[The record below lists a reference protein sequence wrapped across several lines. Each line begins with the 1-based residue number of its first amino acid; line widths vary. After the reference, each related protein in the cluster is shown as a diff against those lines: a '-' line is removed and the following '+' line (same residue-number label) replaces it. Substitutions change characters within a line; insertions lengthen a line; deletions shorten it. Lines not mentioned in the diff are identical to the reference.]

1 MINKVIDFKCT
12 HNNYDD
18 ITKIEDMD
26 NIKFPE
32 AYMKGEEMAKLSL
45 KIKNISKSPICILPF
60 CHTVE
65 AECLGAIV
73 NFGDAMYG
81 PRINEYKTKNTK
93 ELEKLEPIDF
103 TQGRI
108 AQVILACK
116 NLKDAGEFVCLE
128 ISGPMTILSSLI
140 DLKEIF
146 KTWRKNSE
154 NIIRVLEFING
165 QILKYADTAKDY
177 ADIICYA
184 DPIASYN
191 ILGPK
196 MSEEWTKISTIPFLN
211 KLSSTVSKSSII
223 HICPK
228 ISFMLTGLGL
238 AKWQNFGIEKPMRFS
253 EACIKNK
260 GNIEMTGENCI
271 KNKNYIVKKNIKE
284 IILN

>member
-1 MINKVIDFKCT
+1 MDFKCT
-12 HNNYDD
+12 HNNSDD
-18 ITKIEDMD
+18 ISQIEDMD

-32 AYMKGEEMAKLSL
+32 AYMKGEEMTRLAL
-45 KIKNISKSPICILPF
+45 KIKNTSKSPICILPF

-81 PRINEYKTKNTK
+81 PRVNEYKIKNVK

-108 AQVILACK
+108 SQVILACK
-116 NLKDAGEFVCLE
+116 NLKDTGEFVCLE

-146 KTWRKNSE
+146 KAWRKNRE
-154 NIIRVLEFING
+154 NIIKVLEFING

-177 ADIICYA
+177 VDIICYA

-211 KLSSTVSKSSII
+211 KLSSTINKNSVI

-228 ISFMLTGLGL
+228 ISFMLTGLEL
-238 AKWQNFGIEKPMRFS
+238 AKWQDFSIENPMRFS

-260 GNIEMTGENCI
+260 GIIEMTGENCI

-284 IILN
+284 IILNGSV